1 VNAVEPERSV
11 SLTKVDVRC
20 AIGKKLFGKEQFD
33 MMQEHAIYISTCRGP
48 VTDEQALIDA
58 LNSGSI
64 YGAGLDVLDPDPSPD
79 SPLLDMENVIVL
91 PHVRSFR
98 RYSLQAELID
108 RAFAPPLHPYV
119 CDRLC
124 VVSILSCWWNRRWHQ

>member
-1 VNAVEPERSV
+1 MCLSCERSGAQSV
-11 SLTKVDVRC
+11 SLKKCCVAV
-20 AIGKKLFGKEQFD
+20 IVGKKLFGKEQFD

-64 YGAGLDVLDPDPSPD
+64 FGAGLDVLDPDPSPD

-91 PHVRSFR
+91 PHVSSFR
-98 RYSLQAELID
+98 
-108 RAFAPPLHPYV
+108 F
-119 CDRLC
+119 
-124 VVSILSCWWNRRWHQ
+124 

>member
-1 VNAVEPERSV
+1 
-11 SLTKVDVRC
+11 
-20 AIGKKLFGKEQFD
+20 

-48 VTDEQALIDA
+48 VTDEKALIDA

-91 PHVRSFR
+91 PHVSFR
-98 RYSLQAELID
+98 ANSLAVPTLICGCGV
-108 RAFAPPLHPYV
+108 AAYPFEHNYTIYTV
-119 CDRLC
+119 T
-124 VVSILSCWWNRRWHQ
+124 ILWR

>member
-1 VNAVEPERSV
+1 
-11 SLTKVDVRC
+11 
-20 AIGKKLFGKEQFD
+20 

-91 PHVRSFR
+91 PHASSCKSMLREPMIVN
-98 RYSLQAELID
+98 
-108 RAFAPPLHPYV
+108 
-119 CDRLC
+119 C
-124 VVSILSCWWNRRWHQ
+124 VVELAWICVVLAV